1 MTFYSIFFDTTVD
14 THRDLFDSQGEG
26 LVPAGVERGADGPG
40 LLFGLV
46 LWVGDELEFNIRVR

>member
-1 MTFYSIFFDTTVD
+1 MLDTLVD
-14 THRDLFDSQGEG
+14 LQAEG

-40 LLFGLV
+40 LLFGLI